1 MNLNDEISTGGVQ
14 EAQPY
19 LVYAKYSFHK
29 YYRNHGEQN
38 YARRNPEN
46 KKRPFKRAEAKNRA

>member
-1 MNLNDEISTGGVQ
+1 MNLNDEISSGGLQ
-14 EAQPY
+14 EGQQNK
-19 LVYAKYSFHK
+19 VWTIYSFHK